1 MLARVL
7 IYALLASTAIAFLI
21 PARYKS
27 TARLMP
33 PDNQSSSSNL
43 GAMVAAATSSFTE
56 DGLQG
61 VASDL
66 LGLKSTSDIFVGVLG
81 SNTVQD
87 DLIHQF
93 DLQKVYWDRHI
104 EDARADLAAHTDITI
119 ERKSQIIEIS
129 VTVGIARGPPPYVR
143 PTLTN

>member
-1 MLARVL
+1 MLVRVSF
-7 IYALLASTAIAFLI
+7 YALLASTAIAFLI

-33 PDNQSSSSNL
+33 PDNQSNSSNL

-93 DLQKVYWDRHI
+93 DLQNFYWDNRRCASGLGGAYRHHYRTQ
-104 EDARADLAAHTDITI
+104 ESDHRDFGYGSESAEGHRHMSGL
-119 ERKSQIIEIS
+119 R
-129 VTVGIARGPPPYVR
+129 
-143 PTLTN
+143 

>member
-1 MLARVL
+1 MSSSRRAPIRHPEPEFPESNFPASLRSETPEQRSSILVYLRLVWRERRMLARVL

-81 SNTVQD
+81 
-87 DLIHQF
+87 
-93 DLQKVYWDRHI
+93 
-104 EDARADLAAHTDITI
+104 
-119 ERKSQIIEIS
+119 
-129 VTVGIARGPPPYVR
+129 
-143 PTLTN
+143 